1 MCVRDALAMT
11 SSYTLRPRLNSDETG
26 LAWLVEP
33 PVSHSDAGT
42 RGKHFEV
49 TRTLKNEYSA
59 EEFEL
64 FPRGTQARVLELC
77 GKLEPALAEWCERF
91 PAIAP
96 SRLQSTALVGA
107 VAELP
112 GSTFEQNV
120 LLTKVGLITF
130 AIDDIADGEIGDLT
144 DDESLRMV
152 DRYLLTVESP
162 DTESWDV
169 ARGEAECIGAALH
182 ELTRELMAAEGAVRF
197 GWLWREHFR
206 RMICG
211 HQVELRTKRLFQ
223 TKRMLPGLEDYL
235 QEGQWTIS
243 LPMWATAVIMVCNP
257 QLEHDI
263 SEDPLVEDILR
274 ELGLLVRWTNDIRSF
289 DREYREGKFNGLTLL
304 MRLGMS
310 EAEAEREAVNR
321 SGRHLRKLELL
332 TAMLP
337 SCLEEWGKSVV
348 RTGRFCRNVYMKQE
362 FHHWNRLQHE
372 S

>member
-1 MCVRDALAMT
+1 MLNPTLSTQDA
-11 SSYTLRPRLNSDETG
+11 E
-26 LAWLVEP
+26 
-33 PVSHSDAGT
+33 T

-64 FPRGTQARVLELC
+64 FPRGSHARVLELC
-77 GKLEPALAEWCERF
+77 GKLEPALAEWCERY

-107 VAELP
+107 VAAIP

-130 AIDDIADGEIGDLT
+130 AIDDIADGEIGELT
-144 DDESLRMV
+144 DDESLGMV

-162 DTESWDV
+162 DSESWDA
-169 ARGEAECIGAALH
+169 ARGEAECIGAALQ

-197 GWLWREHFR
+197 GWLWREHFQ
-206 RMICG
+206 RMISG
-211 HQVELRTKRLFQ
+211 HQVELRTKRLYQ
-223 TKRMLPGLEDYL
+223 THRTLPAFEEYL
-235 QEGQWTIS
+235 QAGQWTIS
-243 LPMWATAVIMVCNP
+243 LPMWAAAVLMVINP
-257 QLEHDI
+257 QVEHDL
-263 SEDPLVEDILR
+263 SEDPLIEDILR

-304 MRLGMS
+304 MRRGMS

-321 SGRHLRKLELL
+321 SSRHLRKLESL

-337 SCLEEWGKSVV
+337 SSLEEWGKSVV
-348 RTGRFCRNVYMKQE
+348 RTGRFCRNVYLKQE
-362 FHHWNRLQHE
+362 FHHWN

>member
-1 MCVRDALAMT
+1 MT
-11 SSYTLRPRLNSDETG
+11 SSYVLRPRPTLDAMG
-26 LAWLVEP
+26 DAWLSEP
-33 PVSHSDAGT
+33 TVSTSDVGT

-64 FPRGTQARVLELC
+64 FPRGSRARVLELC
-77 GKLEPALAEWCERF
+77 DKLVPALAEWCERY

-107 VAELP
+107 VAALP
-112 GSTFEQNV
+112 GSTFAQNV

-130 AIDDIADGEIGDLT
+130 AIDDIADGEIGELT

-152 DRYLLTVESP
+152 DRYLLTVEAP

-169 ARGEAECIGAALH
+169 ARGEAECIGAALR
-182 ELTRELMAAEGAVRF
+182 ELTHELMAAEGAVRF

-206 RMICG
+206 RMISG
-211 HQVELRTKRLFQ
+211 HQVELLTKRLYQ
-223 TKRMLPGLEDYL
+223 TKRTLPGFDEYLEV
-235 QEGQWTIS
+235 GQWTIS
-243 LPMWATAVIMVCNP
+243 LPMWATAVFMVFNP
-257 QLEHDI
+257 QVEHDL
-263 SEDPLVEDILR
+263 SEDPLIEAILR

-304 MRLGMS
+304 MQRGMS
-310 EAEAEREAVNR
+310 EAEAELEAVTR
-321 SGRHLRKLELL
+321 SSRHLRKLESL

-337 SCLEEWGKSVV
+337 SCLEEWGRSVV

-362 FHHWNRLQHE
+362 FHHWNA
-372 S
+372 